1 MHRLLMLNRRESMI
15 RTSFKDMKELGKSVI
30 DELITDY
37 ICKHLHV
44 VNLTILRKIVF
55 LRALFAQSL

>member
-1 MHRLLMLNRRESMI
+1 MI
-15 RTSFKDMKELGKSVI
+15 RTSLKDMKELGKSVI

-44 VNLTILRKIVF
+44 VNLPILRKIVF